1 MLGARPSARG
11 HVVIGEDFFQILL
24 GSDGVRGKAGKPAHG
39 GRRQHDSKIVC
50 HDVRVSSG
58 GTDSSGISL

>member
-11 HVVIGEDFFQILL
+11 HVVIGEDFFQILP
-24 GSDGVRGKAGKPAHG
+24 GSDGVRGKAGKLAHG
-39 GRRQHDSKIVC
+39 DRRQHDRKIVC
-50 HDVRVSSG
+50 HDIRVSSG